1 MAYLMAVRNDKD
13 LSWDSGYRKL
23 TLPPYNT
30 KLRIDAKAVQCAAA
44 FPSISK
50 EEVGLMFFDSRFRPV
65 RAAKWLC
72 PLAVAL
78 VLMIFAPAARAQDPD
93 IAKKL
98 GDFDAYMAQTLK
110 DWNTP
115 GIGVGIVVNDKLVF
129 AKGYGYRD
137 YEKKLPFTPTTLQQI
152 ASNSKLFTAVAA
164 GMLVEEGKLTWDKP
178 VRDSVP
184 TIQFYNDQLNNNITL
199 RDMLSH
205 RTGVTR
211 HDSIWF
217 KSPFT
222 RKELFDKL
230 KYLEPQEPMR
240 QTFLYNNLMFSA
252 VGEIIELKSGQR
264 WEQFVRERIL
274 TPLSM
279 TSTSYSISDMTQRPD
294 HGVPFR
300 EKRDSFELY
309 KIPYYEDTEG
319 VAPAGAIISNVDDL
333 SHWLI
338 ALMNDGKYNGKQVL
352 PAKVL
357 KETLQPAIGL
367 PNTLGEA
374 LGYWELLNP
383 AYGMGR
389 QTVSYRGHLLTFH
402 GGDLPGF
409 HSQISFMPNDKIG
422 VIVLVIS
429 DHSAP
434 LYNIVSYNVYERLLG
449 MDQTPWSQRR
459 LQQRLANKK
468 AGTEARAKAGA
479 DRVPNTKPSHPLS
492 SYVAEYEN
500 PAYGILKIGLTG
512 DQLQVAFHEFQFP
525 MTHFHYDR
533 FDTPDDEQYGRL
545 SVNFR
550 TNPQGDV
557 DSAVISLDEAE
568 VTFTRKPETLDAKL
582 MQSLAGTY
590 LTPSKVKFQVSY
602 QPGAGLA
609 LEFPGAPPQQLI
621 PIKGLQ
627 FRTQRFAD
635 VIYEF
640 VLENGQAKALKERDP
655 SGEFT
660 YTRQ

>member
-1 MAYLMAVRNDKD
+1 
-13 LSWDSGYRKL
+13 
-23 TLPPYNT
+23 
-30 KLRIDAKAVQCAAA
+30 
-44 FPSISK
+44 
-50 EEVGLMFFDSRFRPV
+50 MFFDSRLRSV
-65 RAAKWLC
+65 RAAKWFC
-72 PLAVAL
+72 ALAVAL
-78 VLMIFAPAARAQDPD
+78 VLLISALTARAQEPD
-93 IAKKL
+93 ITKKL
-98 GDFDAYMAQTLK
+98 DGFDSYMAQVLK

-152 ASNSKLFTAVAA
+152 ASNSKLFTAIAA

-211 HDSIWF
+211 HDLIWF

-222 RKELFDKL
+222 RKELFERL

-240 QTFLYNNLMFSA
+240 ETFLYNNLMFSA

-264 WEQFVRERIL
+264 WEQFVREKIF
-274 TPLSM
+274 TPLDM
-279 TSTSYSISDMTQRPD
+279 NSTSYSISNMNQHPD

-300 EKRDSFELY
+300 ERRDSFELY

-319 VAPAGAIISNVDDL
+319 VAPAGAIISNIDEL

-352 PAKVL
+352 PANVL
-357 KETLQPAIGL
+357 KATLQPAIGL

-374 LGYWELLNP
+374 LGFWELLNP

-389 QTVSYRGHLLTFH
+389 QTAAYRGHLLTYH

-409 HSQISFMPNDKIG
+409 HSRVSFMPNDQIR

-459 LQQRLANKK
+459 LQQ
-468 AGTEARAKAGA
+468 
-479 DRVPNTKPSHPLS
+479 
-492 SYVAEYEN
+492 
-500 PAYGILKIGLTG
+500 
-512 DQLQVAFHEFQFP
+512 
-525 MTHFHYDR
+525 
-533 FDTPDDEQYGRL
+533 
-545 SVNFR
+545 
-550 TNPQGDV
+550 
-557 DSAVISLDEAE
+557 
-568 VTFTRKPETLDAKL
+568 
-582 MQSLAGTY
+582 
-590 LTPSKVKFQVSY
+590 
-602 QPGAGLA
+602 
-609 LEFPGAPPQQLI
+609 
-621 PIKGLQ
+621 
-627 FRTQRFAD
+627 
-635 VIYEF
+635 
-640 VLENGQAKALKERDP
+640 
-655 SGEFT
+655 
-660 YTRQ
+660 